1 LAHVDLTQDSVVFH
15 LSLADE
21 LLSVHGSLRV
31 PYAHIVSASSDPVP
45 TEWWRGFRVGT
56 NIPGIKVAG
65 TFFGPDGAVFCDF
78 HHNDRCLTLELSH
91 DEYRRVIVE
100 VDPDQSA
107 LELAKALSARLS
119 AAAGG

>member
-1 LAHVDLTQDSVVFH
+1 MAHVDLTQDAVVFH

-31 PYAHIVSASSDPVP
+31 PYTHIVTVSADPVP
-45 TEWWRGFRVGT
+45 VEWWRGFRVGT

-78 HHNDRCLTLELSH
+78 HRNDRCLTLELSH
-91 DEYRRVIVE
+91 DTYRRVIVE

-107 LELAKALSARLS
+107 AELAAMLSARIGAS
-119 AAAGG
+119 AG